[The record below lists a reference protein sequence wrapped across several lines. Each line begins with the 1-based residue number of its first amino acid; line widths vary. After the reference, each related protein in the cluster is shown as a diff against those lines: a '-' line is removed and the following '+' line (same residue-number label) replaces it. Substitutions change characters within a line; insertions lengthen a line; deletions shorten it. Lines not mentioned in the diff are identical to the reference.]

1 MGFRRGLLGRAGK
14 RKWEKGR
21 YLDGI
26 LSQKESVLPAG
37 QGKEAG
43 EKVFFQR
50 EISCSRWIKGRV
62 YLHSQE
68 LGRVGR
74 SGWASKHGRA

>member
-1 MGFRRGLLGRAGK
+1 MGKGEVLKMEFYHRKNQYYRQGRARKLGRK
-14 RKWEKGR
+14 F
-21 YLDGI
+21 
-26 LSQKESVLPAG
+26 
-37 QGKEAG
+37 
-43 EKVFFQR
+43 FFQR